1 MITGHIVAGREA
13 LIPISL
19 LGSHG
24 QVEPTDA
31 VIDTGFTGFLI
42 LPLQQI
48 AHLQFPYE
56 GMMRVEL
63 GDGQAVDLDMFT
75 GMVLWDGQLR
85 EGIVLAVDGTPLIG
99 MALLV
104 GSRVC
109 LDVTD
114 GGVVTIEK
122 LP

>member
-1 MITGHIVAGREA
+1 MITGHVVAGREA

-31 VIDTGFTGFLI
+31 VIDTGFTGFLT

-48 AHLQFPYE
+48 AQLQFPYE
-56 GMMRVEL
+56 GMMRVVL

-75 GMVLWDGQLR
+75 GVVLWDGQLR
-85 EGIVLAVDGTPLIG
+85 EGIILAVDSTPLIG
-99 MALLV
+99 MALLT

-114 GGVVTIEK
+114 GGVVTIEQ